1 MNYTEF
7 ARKIKDKYPE
17 YSEIDDLELAK
28 KIVAKYPEYE
38 AEVTFDKV
46 KENKRMNITPAG
58 IAKELGSYPAAA
70 IYGARKGGDFEENRQ
85 KMLQEYENFK
95 PLGGISDLLFD
106 LAVYSRIPML
116 KNAQGASKLA
126 KVGTF
131 AGNAALQGGLPA
143 ALETYSRGGNTVS
156 GATAGTGVAA
166 ALQGI
171 IPPAAKGIE
180 KVAPYAAKLAPFI
193 TKTIGRIKPQTLE
206 QVVKPNSKAL
216 DLTADEAQN
225 LLMNTT
231 ERVRKAYQQL
241 VDKAG
246 DKVAEAAKW
255 LPEEAGVPANE
266 LKKELDKIYGSYST
280 SGNNALNVA
289 KEVAGREYTDII
301 NKIKNSKNNTYK
313 PLTTED
319 IKKEFGLLEEGWD
332 KMPESEFLKGKQDE
346 AFEILSAAT
355 GKDPIWLKMNL
366 LGDLSTADL
375 AKRRELINK
384 LVDETGDKLALKYS
398 GEPYQ
403 YYNFSNIDELG
414 EGANIARQALDDIY
428 NRNFYKNDMSDLE
441 KGFAEYNVNYKK
453 GLNDL
458 INKLEQGGDMS
469 SALDDFVSNTS
480 KMEMNFPEDLSGALT
495 SNKWDDL
502 NKLEKML
509 NRPNQFETFRVS
521 APELHDLLKNISAKT
536 QWDNPNAKLQNEILE
551 RVYGSYANKLNNLSG
566 DLKAANAEYSNLMD
580 FKKNEGIRRIL
591 GNYGL
596 DNASSALKNYNS
608 TITKGNTSRNVQD
621 LEQLLVDEGYAPFLN
636 DIDDVN
642 AAMDLLNI
650 KTTGDSAKAN
660 ILTELT
666 KPLLKLARKA
676 NTEGIP
682 QKLKKAKENLPDINE
697 VIRKITPLAGKGAG
711 ALQGGVTFT
720 EDRY

>member
-1 MNYTEF
+1 MAYNSKDLKEF
-7 ARKIKDKYPE
+7 EEMDNILGL
-17 YSEIDDLELAK
+17 SETDISEMDNILGLSEK
-28 KIVAKYPEYE
+28 SSKSRTPWQ
-38 AEVTFDKV
+38 
-46 KENKRMNITPAG
+46 ITPSGLLKEAG
-58 IAKELGSYPAAA
+58 IVPVAAA
-70 IYGARKGGDFEENRQ
+70 ISTIKNRGFD
-85 KMLQEYENFK
+85 KEKFLDERETLIEANKKYK
-95 PLGGISDLLFD
+95 SGISDLNDFLID
-106 LAVYSRIPML
+106 LAVYSKLPML

-126 KVGTF
+126 KAGTF
-131 AGNAALQGGLPA
+131 VKNAAIQGGFPA
-143 ALETYSRGGNTVS
+143 ALETYSKGGNAAK
-156 GATAGTGVAA
+156 GALVGTEIAA

-171 IPPAAKGIE
+171 VPPVAKGIG

-231 ERVRKAYQQL
+231 EKVRKAYQQL

-289 KEVAGREYTDII
+289 KEVAGREYSDII

-332 KMPESEFLKGKQDE
+332 KMPEPEFLKGKQDE
-346 AFEILSAAT
+346 AFKILSAAT

-366 LGDLSTADL
+366 LGDLSNADL
-375 AKRRELINK
+375 AKRRELISK

-403 YYNFSNIDELG
+403 YYKFSNIDDLD

-428 NRNFYKNDMSDLE
+428 NRNFYKNDMSGLE

-469 SALDDFVSNTS
+469 SALDDFISNTN

-551 RVYGSYANKLNNLSG
+551 RVYGSYADKLNRLSG

-580 FKKNEGIRRIL
+580 FKKNEGIKRIL

-711 ALQGGVTFT
+711 ALQGGITYT

>member
-1 MNYTEF
+1 MDYIEF
-7 ARKIKDKYPE
+7 SKKIKEKYPE
-17 YSEIDDLELAK
+17 YQEFDDLELAQ
-28 KIVAKYPEYE
+28 KIIAKYPEYE
-38 AEVTFDKV
+38 QEVTFEAPKT
-46 KENKRMNITPAG
+46 NKRMNITPAG
-58 IAKELGSYPAAA
+58 IAKELASYPAAA
-70 IYGARKGGDFEENRQ
+70 IYGARKGGEFEDNRQ

-106 LAVYSRIPML
+106 LAVYSKLPML
-116 KNAQGASKLA
+116 KNAQGAGKLA
-126 KVGTF
+126 KAETF
-131 AGNAALQGGLPA
+131 VKNAAIQGGIPA
-143 ALETYSRGGNTVS
+143 ALETYSKGGNTAK
-156 GATAGTGVAA
+156 GALVGTEIAA

-171 IPPAAKGIE
+171 IPPAVKGAS
-180 KVAPYAAKLAPFI
+180 KLAGQAAKIAPFI
-193 TKTIGRIKPQTLE
+193 TKTVGRIKPETLA
-206 QVVKPNSKAL
+206 QAVKPNSKAL
-216 DLTADEAQN
+216 DLNAEQAEN
-225 LLMNTT
+225 LLTNTT

-289 KEVAGREYTDII
+289 KEVAGKEYSDII

-319 IKKEFGLLEEGWD
+319 IKKEFGLLEEGWE
-332 KMPESEFLKGKQDE
+332 KMPEPEFLKGKQDE
-346 AFEILSAAT
+346 AFKILSAAT

-366 LGDLSTADL
+366 LGDLSNADL
-375 AKRRELINK
+375 AKRRELISK

-403 YYNFSNIDELG
+403 YYKFSNIDDLD

-428 NRNFYKNDMSDLE
+428 NRNFYKNDMSSLE

-469 SALDDFVSNTS
+469 SALDDFISNTN

-509 NRPNQFETFRVS
+509 NRPNQLDTFRVS

-551 RVYGSYANKLNNLSG
+551 RVYGSYADKLNNLSG
-566 DLKAANAEYSNLMD
+566 DLKAANAEYSKLMD

-591 GNYGL
+591 GNYGV
-596 DNASSALKNYNS
+596 DNASTALKNYNS
-608 TITKGNTSRNVQD
+608 TVTKGNTSRNVQD
-621 LEQLLVDEGYAPFLN
+621 LEQLLIDEGYGPFLN
-636 DIDDVN
+636 DIDDIN

-660 ILTELT
+660 LLTELT
-666 KPLLKLARKA
+666 RPILKLAREA
-676 NTEGIP
+676 N
-682 QKLKKAKENLPDINE
+682 KRNLPAKMAQIKNSLPTIDD
-697 VIRKITPLAGKGAG
+697 VVRKIIPAAGKGAG
-711 ALQGGVTFT
+711 ALQGGIEYT
-720 EDRY
+720 ENRY